1 MGVVA
6 SIFFGFVPMFLF
18 AGFVYWIDRYE
29 KEPRLLLGA
38 VFFWGA
44 VVASAGAFLVNTLFG
59 VSVYALTGSEAA
71 ADLTTSALVAP
82 FVEETLKGFAVL
94 MVFLLV
100 RREFDS
106 ILDGII
112 YAGITALG
120 FAATENA
127 YYIYSYG
134 YAEGGWA
141 GLFSLVFVRVILV
154 GWQHPFYTAFTGIGL
169 AVARLNR
176 GVLIKVIAPLAGLGV
191 AIFTHA
197 FHNTVASL
205 LGGVAIFVGFI
216 FDWSGWL
223 AMFVFILFM
232 VNREKRWM
240 EQYLRD
246 EVALGTL
253 SQRQYRAAISPLER
267 FAAVLDAMRGGGGA
281 ATGRFYQ
288 LLAELAHKKR
298 QLTTLG
304 EEGGN
309 SSAVTALRAELS
321 GLTARAFPQG

>member
-1 MGVVA
+1 VD
-6 SIFFGFVPMFLF
+6 LQ
-18 AGFVYWIDRYE
+18 RYQRGLPAVE
-29 KEPRLLLGA
+29 TQLELPGGLPPVRGHEAQLRHLLLSLISNAKQAMAELAQPELRLLAASESGMVRMVVEDIGPGLPAA
-38 VFFWGA
+38 V
-44 VVASAGAFLVNTLFG
+44 
-59 VSVYALTGSEAA
+59 A
-71 ADLTTSALVAP
+71 ADP
-82 FVEETLKGFAVL
+82 FRPFGHGV
-94 MVFLLV
+94 
-100 RREFDS
+100 
-106 ILDGII
+106 
-112 YAGITALG
+112 
-120 FAATENA
+120 
-127 YYIYSYG
+127 
-134 YAEGGWA
+134 GGR
-141 GLFSLVFVRVILV
+141 L
-154 GWQHPFYTAFTGIGL
+154 GIGL

-176 GVLIKVIAPLAGLGV
+176 GVLIKVIAPLVGLGV

-267 FAAVLDAMRGGGGA
+267 FAAILDAMRGGGGA